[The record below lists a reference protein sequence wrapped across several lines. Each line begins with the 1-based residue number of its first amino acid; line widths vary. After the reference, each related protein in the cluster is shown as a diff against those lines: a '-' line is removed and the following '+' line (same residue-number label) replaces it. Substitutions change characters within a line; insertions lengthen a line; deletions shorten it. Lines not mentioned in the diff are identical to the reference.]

1 MNTLNTEAAASS
13 RTAGPRDQQPLKWVL
28 LMLASGL
35 CFVGLTAGV
44 KHMGSDIPAAQ
55 SAFLRYSL
63 GLVFLLPMIPAMR
76 RAKLD
81 AATWRAFGWRGA
93 AHTLAV
99 ILWFYAMTR
108 IPLAEVSAMGYLNPI
123 YTTIGAALFL
133 GEPLRLRRILAIGM
147 AILGALVIL
156 RPGMRE
162 LNSGHLAMLGT
173 SFLFAV
179 SYMMAKSLS
188 GKASPT
194 VIVGMLSVTV
204 TIGLTPFA
212 LAVWQPVTWT
222 EIAWFLAIATA
233 ATAGHYL
240 MTMAFAAAPIT
251 VTQPVNALQLVWSIT
266 LGALL
271 FGEGVDLWVVIGGLM
286 IVSAVIFIA
295 LREHQLRRAAIRG
308 AVAP

>member
-1 MNTLNTEAAASS
+1 
-13 RTAGPRDQQPLKWVL
+13 
-28 LMLASGL
+28 
-35 CFVGLTAGV
+35 
-44 KHMGSDIPAAQ
+44 
-55 SAFLRYSL
+55 
-63 GLVFLLPMIPAMR
+63 
-76 RAKLD
+76 
-81 AATWRAFGWRGA
+81 
-93 AHTLAV
+93 
-99 ILWFYAMTR
+99 
-108 IPLAEVSAMGYLNPI
+108 MGYLNPI

>member
-13 RTAGPRDQQPLKWVL
+13 RTAGPRDQQPLKGVL

-212 LAVWQPVTWT
+212 LAVWQPVTYKIGRASCR
-222 EIAWFLAIATA
+222 ER
-233 ATAGHYL
+233 
-240 MTMAFAAAPIT
+240 
-251 VTQPVNALQLVWSIT
+251 VCS
-266 LGALL
+266 
-271 FGEGVDLWVVIGGLM
+271 VV
-286 IVSAVIFIA
+286 
-295 LREHQLRRAAIRG
+295 
-308 AVAP
+308 